1 MQTSVKLQ
9 EPFSYSAYYIIII
22 LVLIL
27 IITIYFLVSR
37 IQNGKS
43 KKKVI
48 QIKQVAPKD
57 RDSIKQKYIEQLNK
71 LEEKINKN
79 EISTRD
85 AYKELSSIIRFFV
98 YELTGIQ
105 VQNYA
110 LKEIKELNMPILY
123 ELIKEYYTPEFARK
137 YLGDIKSSI
146 GKTRKVI
153 EKWN

>member
-1 MQTSVKLQ
+1 MQTSVNLQ
-9 EPFSYSAYYIIII
+9 EPFSYSSYYIIIV

-27 IITIYFLVSR
+27 IITIYFLLTTKEKK
-37 IQNGKS
+37 KS

-48 QIKQVAPKD
+48 QIKQVSKED
-57 RDSIKQKYIEQLNK
+57 KESIKQKYIEKLKK
-71 LEEKINKN
+71 LEEKLDKN

-85 AYKELSSIIRFFV
+85 AYQELSSIIRLFV
-98 YELTGIQ
+98 HELTGIQ
-105 VQNYA
+105 VQNYT
-110 LKEIKELNMPILY
+110 LKEIKEINIPILY

-146 GKTRKVI
+146 EKTRKVI